1 MIRLQRHWLWISHT
15 VRQMARRPE
24 YVCGAV
30 AVICT
35 LFSLSL
41 RLALSRAK
49 DVVKMAPPPVRFFSP
64 NSPVIDLYMGQLDQ
78 VERYCH
84 ISEVYVILFYAP
96 WCGESISVRGEI
108 DQVAVKLRDQVL
120 FIAVNCWW
128 HQGKCRKQMNLFY
141 YPVIHL
147 YQRRFGPIEYKGP
160 LTSAYIHDFIRRV
173 MSPLQYI
180 ATHSILLNFLSHYEP
195 GVLGYFEF
203 NSSPQPPGYLTL
215 YVSALHAL
223 KRDYQGTIRFGVI
236 TSKQVAERISV
247 TSPGTIYMHRHFNS
261 SIIFPREVLNVT
273 AVNIYS
279 WAFENRETFM
289 YWLRPH
295 GSKSLLLNN
304 ELKKGPALL
313 LFFPFSPLAEKQPLM
328 KEITEVALKYH
339 NCNNS
344 KSVQRVLQ
352 YMEETNQVDRKDQT
366 TDSFPREVEPFFQMR
381 KSCCNTIM
389 LPQWNRISRT
399 LNICELCINQTVGI
413 RLSVIHLVQC
423 NFIEMEAAL
432 DSFYLREHTFFH
444 QRSNTVEC
452 SNILSYYSP
461 FNYYTVCCRTFNSL
475 FKSDQVTPSELFF
488 SEEQKSGVMTHSFP
502 HVEDRVSTLLE
513 LHRSQSHI
521 TGLSCNTNKTLN
533 IYLMDSNLHW
543 RFATRLGANESA
555 QVQEFATII
564 DLLDEVHYVLDQ
576 RQILDKSSIE
586 NIITNYSRT
595 YSPLSRHLIAGTK
608 SQAQEKYL
616 ITEVTTQTFDNIVLD
631 AEKNVLLLYYTQW
644 CGFCTALNHV
654 FIQVARLFH
663 ANDGIIIA
671 RINVAKNDLPWEYM
685 VDQLPTVLFFPSKR
699 KDLSVKYPEALP
711 FTVPNLVRFILSHST
726 QLVHQDP
733 FQSCNPDCIQKAA
746 ELQKDRI
753 SQLEKELQ
761 RLRAEMQVLHQAE
774 KQLALQLS
782 ATRQEEHQLKLHN
795 QALEEKNEKLKSH
808 NEKLQDLYNL
818 RNVELAKT
826 AEKLSEITAVS
837 EKLLKENTLLKT
849 YMASIEELLEES
861 TYPPSTPVRAEE
873 ESPLTSRSENNAET
887 ESFSC
892 HDTPTL

>member
-1 MIRLQRHWLWISHT
+1 M
-15 VRQMARRPE
+15 
-24 YVCGAV
+24 
-30 AVICT
+30 
-35 LFSLSL
+35 
-41 RLALSRAK
+41 
-49 DVVKMAPPPVRFFSP
+49 
-64 NSPVIDLYMGQLDQ
+64 
-78 VERYCH
+78 
-84 ISEVYVILFYAP
+84 
-96 WCGESISVRGEI
+96 
-108 DQVAVKLRDQVL
+108 
-120 FIAVNCWW
+120 
-128 HQGKCRKQMNLFY
+128 
-141 YPVIHL
+141 
-147 YQRRFGPIEYKGP
+147 
-160 LTSAYIHDFIRRV
+160 HDFIRRV

-352 YMEETNQVDRKDQT
+352 YMEETNQADRKDQA
-366 TDSFPREVEPFFQMR
+366 TDSFPHEMEPFFQMK

-389 LPQWNRISRT
+389 LPQWNRISQT

-413 RLSVIHLVQC
+413 RPSVIHLVQC

-444 QRSNTVEC
+444 PRTNTVEC

-475 FKSDQVTPSELFF
+475 FKPDQVTPSELVF
-488 SEEQKSGVMTHSFP
+488 SEEQKSGVMMTHRFP
-502 HVEDRVSTLLE
+502 HVEDRISTLLE
-513 LHRSQSHI
+513 LHHSQSHI

-564 DLLDEVHYVLDQ
+564 DLLDEIHYVLDQ

-586 NIITNYSRT
+586 NIIKNYSRT

-616 ITEVTTQTFDNIVLD
+616 IAEVTTQTFDNIVLD

-782 ATRQEEHQLKLHN
+782 ATRQEEQQLKLHN
-795 QALEEKNEKLKSH
+795 RALEEKNEKLKSH

-849 YMASIEELLEES
+849 YMASIEELLEEN
-861 TYPPSTPVRAEE
+861 TYPSSTPVRAEE
-873 ESPLTSRSENNAET
+873 ESPLTSHSENNAET